1 LVLLY
6 VDEKFHTTGV
16 LATDSPEW
24 ESVRQNWINEGKEM
38 LISEAKKL
46 KELGATNLEVVFG
59 QGDVASEIVSLAK
72 EKAAELI
79 ILASHV
85 SSPIGKLLMGSRTHN
100 IFKESPCPILR
111 IVR

>member
-1 LVLLY
+1 
-6 VDEKFHTTGV
+6 
-16 LATDSPEW
+16 
-24 ESVRQNWINEGKEM
+24 
-38 LISEAKKL
+38 L
-46 KELGATNLEVVFG
+46 KEK
-59 QGDVASEIVSLAK
+59 S
-72 EKAAELI
+72 AELI